1 MGNKQY
7 YGIKYPFTN
16 NDVENYFLDVNKDW
30 KSKIRSLLMHI
41 IFTPK
46 GQKIRDPEFGTN
58 LIKYLFEPNEET
70 SWDGIKNEINEA
82 VNKYMTGITIN
93 EISALESSD
102 DLHQIY
108 VRLDYTVNNGIQK
121 INDSIITKI

>member
-1 MGNKQY
+1 MGNKHY

-16 NDVENYFLDVNKDW
+16 NDVENYFLDVNKDG

>member
-16 NDVENYFLDVNKDW
+16 NDVENYFLDVNKDG

>member
-16 NDVENYFLDVNKDW
+16 SDVENYFLDVNKDG